1 LSQDIFLKM
10 MRLIETIYRKR
21 KEKEMD
27 QIFQVKKVTT
37 TRKAEEI
44 EAQVVLTFAIN
55 DQKGRENLFELVR
68 LQQRYV
74 KADFQP
80 TELEVE
86 IG

>member
-1 LSQDIFLKM
+1 MSQDIFLKI
-10 MRLIETIYRKR
+10 MRLIKTIYK
-21 KEKEMD
+21 KEKEKQMD

>member
-1 LSQDIFLKM
+1 M
-10 MRLIETIYRKR
+10 MRLIKTICRKR

-27 QIFQVKKVTT
+27 QIFQVRKVTT

>member
-1 LSQDIFLKM
+1 
-10 MRLIETIYRKR
+10 
-21 KEKEMD
+21 MD

-37 TRKAEEI
+37 TKKAEEI
-44 EAQVVLTFAIN
+44 EAQIVLTFAIN
-55 DQKGRENLFELVR
+55 DQKGRENLFELVK

-74 KADFQP
+74 TADFKP

>member
-1 LSQDIFLKM
+1 
-10 MRLIETIYRKR
+10 
-21 KEKEMD
+21 MD

-37 TRKAEEI
+37 TKKAEEI

-55 DQKGRENLFELVR
+55 DQKGRENLFELVK

-74 KADFQP
+74 TADFRP

-86 IG
+86 ID

>member
-1 LSQDIFLKM
+1 
-10 MRLIETIYRKR
+10 
-21 KEKEMD
+21 MD

-37 TRKAEEI
+37 TKKAEEI

-55 DQKGRENLFELVR
+55 DQKGRENLFELVK

-74 KADFQP
+74 TADFKP

-86 IG
+86 IS

>member
-1 LSQDIFLKM
+1 
-10 MRLIETIYRKR
+10 
-21 KEKEMD
+21 MD

-37 TRKAEEI
+37 TKKVEEI
-44 EAQVVLTFAIN
+44 EAQIVLTFAIN
-55 DQKGRENLFELVR
+55 DQKGRENLFELVK

-74 KADFQP
+74 TADFKP

>member
-1 LSQDIFLKM
+1 
-10 MRLIETIYRKR
+10 
-21 KEKEMD
+21 MD
-27 QIFQVKKVTT
+27 QIFQVKKVTA

-55 DQKGRENLFELVR
+55 DKKGRENLFELVR

-74 KADFQP
+74 RADFQP

-86 IG
+86 MG

>member
-1 LSQDIFLKM
+1 
-10 MRLIETIYRKR
+10 
-21 KEKEMD
+21 MD

-37 TRKAEEI
+37 TKKAEEI
-44 EAQVVLTFAIN
+44 EAQIVLTFAIN
-55 DQKGRENLFELVR
+55 DQKGRENLFKLVK

-74 KADFQP
+74 TADFKP

>member
-1 LSQDIFLKM
+1 
-10 MRLIETIYRKR
+10 
-21 KEKEMD
+21 MD

-37 TRKAEEI
+37 TKKAEEI
-44 EAQVVLTFAIN
+44 EAQIVLTFAIN
-55 DQKGRENLFELVR
+55 DQKGRENLFELVK

-74 KADFQP
+74 TADFNP

>member
-1 LSQDIFLKM
+1 MKIL
-10 MRLIETIYRKR
+10 RLIRTIYKKR

-86 IG
+86 MG

>member
-1 LSQDIFLKM
+1 
-10 MRLIETIYRKR
+10 
-21 KEKEMD
+21 MD

-37 TRKAEEI
+37 TKKADEV

-55 DQKGRENLFELVR
+55 DEKGRQNLYELVK

-74 KADFQP
+74 TADFKP

-86 IG
+86 LG